1 MENNLRAQSS
11 LEFLVFA
18 SISVF
23 ILMAAVVF
31 FGIRSDEVTEMKK
44 LSQMKE
50 ICVELNNKVSAV
62 FADGNG
68 TSTRLGFP
76 GYIYG
81 NNITLSVS
89 GSDGTIGVSDGI
101 NVIGCPLNAKSV
113 SNGTSNTF
121 TLANNAT
128 LRNSFGVVLVE

>member
-23 ILMAAVVF
+23 ILLAAVTF
-31 FGIRSDEVTEMKK
+31 FGIRADEVSEMKK

-62 FADGNG
+62 FADGDG
-68 TSTRLGFP
+68 TTAQLDFP
-76 GYIYG
+76 GYILG
-81 NNITLSVS
+81 NNITLSIS
-89 GSDGTIGVSDGI
+89 GTDGTIGVSDGI
-101 NVIGCPLNAKSV
+101 NVIGCPLSAQAV
-113 SNGTSNTF
+113 SNGTSNVF
-121 TLANNAT
+121 TLASNAT
-128 LRNSFGVVLVE
+128 LRNSFGVVLVG